1 MRIVWSPLALSR
13 VRQEVVYISRDR
25 PGAARAWAEG
35 IFEAVKRLSDLPE
48 SGRVLPELGRS
59 DVREL
64 IYRSHRVIYRF
75 SEEAILILTIRHSRR
90 LLDLSELV

>member
-1 MRIVWSPLALSR
+1 MKIVWSPLALSR
-13 VRQEVVYISRDR
+13 VRQEVVYRSRDQ

-35 IFEAVKRLSDLPE
+35 IFEAVERLSDLPE
-48 SGRVLPELGRS
+48 SGRILPELARP

-64 IYRSHRVIYRF
+64 IYGGHRVIYRI
-75 SEEAILILTIRHSRR
+75 SGEAILILTVRHGRQ